1 MNIMVFMVQKGLFS
15 NDNLGNICGLWKGGV
30 MGQREGLRDY
40 GNTGLRWGDNNGDG
54 VMLSDTNIT
63 RAYQRIVIL

>member
-1 MNIMVFMVQKGLFS
+1 MEG
-15 NDNLGNICGLWKGGV
+15 GGGV